1 MDEQMQDRLR
11 GVAVGAAIGDALG
24 MPLEFCP
31 PTPPESLVRDLI
43 PGRVAAGRFTD
54 DTEMAL
60 ALAESLL
67 AHRPLNP
74 VDLSQRFLDWFRR
87 NPPDI
92 GLYTSIVLKGV
103 QDGLTWEEAAERARQ
118 GSPSNAANGSIMR
131 CWPVAVAW
139 WDYRLHL
146 IADSELQSRVTHMNE
161 ECVASSVFVNLLIFE
176 LSHGMAPAEAV
187 QATLAAVD
195 MPAELRAVIERA
207 PTRRRE
213 ALRNTGWVR
222 HTLESVIWGLL
233 TTDSF
238 EEALIQVVNLGADA
252 DTAGSVMG
260 AIAGAA
266 YGLSAIPARWQA
278 GLRGEWPLRSGIEWR
293 CADFIQLADRLMA

>member
-1 MDEQMQDRLR
+1 MQDRLR
-11 GVAVGAAIGDALG
+11 GVAVGAAIGDGLG
-24 MPLEFCP
+24 MPLEFCA
-31 PTPPESLVRDLI
+31 PTPADRLVRDML
-43 PGRVAAGRFTD
+43 PSRLAAGSFTD
-54 DTEMAL
+54 DTEMAI

-67 AHRPLNP
+67 AHRPLDP

-103 QDGLTWEEAAERARQ
+103 QNGLSWEEAAEQARQ

-131 CWPVAVAW
+131 CWPIAVAW

-161 ECVASSVFVNLLIFE
+161 ECVSASVFINLLIFE
-176 LSHGMAPAEAV
+176 LSHGMSPAEAV
-187 QATLAAVD
+187 RSTLNTVD
-195 MPAELRAVIERA
+195 MPAELRQVVERA
-207 PTRRRE
+207 PGRRRE

-233 TTDSF
+233 TTQSF
-238 EEALIQVVNLGADA
+238 EEALVQVVNLGADA

-260 AIAGAA
+260 AVAGAA
-266 YGLSAIPARWQA
+266 YGLSAIPQRWQDT
-278 GLRGEWPLRSGIEWR
+278 LRGEWPLRSGIQWR
-293 CADFIQLADRLMA
+293 CASFIQLADQLMA